1 MDLQEP
7 RLQGVLVTLEAIN
20 GKWKPLILFIL
31 LKEGTKRFG
40 ELRRMIPDVAQGTL
54 TKQLRELEQ
63 DQIIV
68 RTLYGDVPPKVEYR
82 LSEHGQTIGTL
93 LDGMCGWGKAHL
105 EYLNGTQQRINA
117 EKLAGESQNEAKAE

>member
-31 LKEGTKRFG
+31 MKEGTKRFG

-68 RTLYGDVPPKVEYR
+68 RTLYGDVPPKVEYS
-82 LSEHGQTIGTL
+82 LSKHGQTIGTL

-105 EYLNGTQQRINA
+105 EYLNGTKHMITA
-117 EKLAGESQNEAKAE
+117 EKLVEESHNEEKSE

>member
-31 LKEGTKRFG
+31 MKEGTKRFG

-68 RTLYGDVPPKVEYR
+68 RTLYGDVPPKVEYS
-82 LSEHGQTIGTL
+82 LSKHGQTIGTL

-105 EYLNGTQQRINA
+105 EYLNGTKHMITA
-117 EKLAGESQNEAKAE
+117 EKLVEESHNEAKSE

>member
-31 LKEGTKRFG
+31 MKEGTKRFG

-68 RTLYGDVPPKVEYR
+68 RTLYGDVPPKVEYS

-105 EYLNGTQQRINA
+105 EYLNGTKHMITA
-117 EKLAGESQNEAKAE
+117 EKLVEESHNEAKSE

>member
-54 TKQLRELEQ
+54 TKQLRELEH

-93 LDGMCGWGKAHL
+93 LDGMCCWGKAHL
-105 EYLNGTQQRINA
+105 EYLNGTQQMIDA
-117 EKLAGESQNEAKAE
+117 EKLAGESHNEAKAE

>member
-1 MDLQEP
+1 MNLQEP

-68 RTLYGDVPPKVEYR
+68 RTLYGDVPPKVEYS
-82 LSEHGQTIGTL
+82 LSEHGQTIATL
-93 LDGMCGWGKAHL
+93 LDGMCGWGKAHV
-105 EYLNGTQQRINA
+105 EYLNGTKHTDTA
-117 EKLAGESQNEAKAE
+117 EKLAGEFHK

>member
-68 RTLYGDVPPKVEYR
+68 RTLYGDVPPKVEYS
-82 LSEHGQTIGTL
+82 LSAHGQTIGTL

-105 EYLNGTQQRINA
+105 EYLNGTKQINTT
-117 EKLAGESQNEAKAE
+117 GN

>member
-1 MDLQEP
+1 MNLQEP

-68 RTLYGDVPPKVEYR
+68 RTLYGDVPPKVEYS
-82 LSEHGQTIGTL
+82 LSEHGRTIGTL
-93 LDGMCGWGKAHL
+93 LDDMCGWGKAHV
-105 EYLNGTQQRINA
+105 EYSNGTKHTDTA
-117 EKLAGESQNEAKAE
+117 EKLAGEFHK

>member
-68 RTLYGDVPPKVEYR
+68 RTLYGDVPPKVEYK
-82 LSEHGQTIGTL
+82 LSEHGQTIGAL

-117 EKLAGESQNEAKAE
+117 KKLAGESHNEAKA

>member
-7 RLQGVLVTLEAIN
+7 RLQGVLTTLETIN

-68 RTLYGDVPPKVEYR
+68 RTLYGDVPPKVEYS
-82 LSEHGQTIGTL
+82 LSEHGQTIGML
-93 LDGMCGWGKAHL
+93 LDGMCGWGNEHL
-105 EYLNGTQQRINA
+105 SYLNSTQGAITDKGNT
-117 EKLAGESQNEAKAE
+117 SEAT

>member
-1 MDLQEP
+1 MDLHEP
-7 RLQGVLVTLEAIN
+7 RLQGVLTTLETIN

-63 DQIIV
+63 DRIIE
-68 RTLYGDVPPKVEYR
+68 RTLYGDVPPKVEYS
-82 LSEHGQTIGTL
+82 LSEHG
-93 LDGMCGWGKAHL
+93 
-105 EYLNGTQQRINA
+105 
-117 EKLAGESQNEAKAE
+117 

>member
-68 RTLYGDVPPKVEYR
+68 RTLYGDVPPKVEYS
-82 LSEHGQTIGTL
+82 LSEHGKTISTL

-105 EYLNGTQQRINA
+105 EYLNGTKQMNMV
-117 EKLAGESQNEAKAE
+117 EKLAGELHN

>member
-1 MDLQEP
+1 MGSGNHLSC
-7 RLQGVLVTLEAIN
+7 
-20 GKWKPLILFIL
+20 LFL

-40 ELRRMIPDVAQGTL
+40 ELRRMIPDLAQGTL

-63 DQIIV
+63 DRIV
-68 RTLYGDVPPKVEYR
+68 VCTLYGDVPPRVEYS

-105 EYLNGTQQRINA
+105 NYLNSTQGAITDKNNT
-117 EKLAGESQNEAKAE
+117 SEAQ

>member
-7 RLQGVLVTLEAIN
+7 RLQGVMTTLETIN

-40 ELRRMIPDVAQGTL
+40 ELRRMIPDVTQGTL

-68 RTLYGDVPPKVEYR
+68 RTLYGDVPPKVEYS

-93 LDGMCGWGKAHL
+93 LDGMCGWGKSHL
-105 EYLNGTQQRINA
+105 DYLRANRDTKVMESFIN
-117 EKLAGESQNEAKAE
+117 EQ

>member
-68 RTLYGDVPPKVEYR
+68 RTLYGDVPPKVEYS
-82 LSEHGQTIGTL
+82 LSKHGQTIGTL

-105 EYLNGTQQRINA
+105 EYLNGNKHMITA
-117 EKLAGESQNEAKAE
+117 EKLVEESHNEAKSE

>member
-68 RTLYGDVPPKVEYR
+68 RTLYGDVPPKVEYS
-82 LSEHGQTIGTL
+82 LSKHGQTIGTL

-105 EYLNGTQQRINA
+105 EYLNGTKHMITA
-117 EKLAGESQNEAKAE
+117 EKLVEESHNEAKSE

>member
-68 RTLYGDVPPKVEYR
+68 RTLYGDVPPKVEYS
-82 LSEHGQTIGTL
+82 LSKHGQTIGTL

-105 EYLNGTQQRINA
+105 EYLNGTKHMITA
-117 EKLAGESQNEAKAE
+117 EKLVEESHNEKKAE